1 MAVAMVVAGVTVVMP
16 TVALAE
22 LRTATTALQS
32 SPSATTAAF
41 PGLDRVNIRY
51 EESTGDLQLSALLRT
66 PLADAAQTS
75 AARSTYVDV
84 TIGSFYEGSRFGSCL
99 AGDTRSFQMALGE
112 GLVRSDNGAEVP
124 LTVSPDRRSVIAT
137 FPASDEL
144 RGRNFICAYASI
156 WNRVGDLELARTS
169 LFDGFAGDDGDVGVG
184 ASEDLQDEF
193 IYLHNNRVKRSGDQI
208 GRVPGATARCTPA
221 RGVNTVSCRAKARI
235 KTLPG
240 APTITLRG
248 TRRYTITSAK
258 SLRWQQRMRV
268 QVSWRHC
275 PARYGKR
282 LAGRSCQFSLKWPTG
297 TYLTPLVYRTLG
309 VNFTS

>member
-1 MAVAMVVAGVTVVMP
+1 MP
-16 TVALAE
+16 TAALAE

-41 PGLDRVNIRY
+41 PGLDRVNVRY
-51 EESTGDLQLSALLRT
+51 EDSTGELELSALLRT
-66 PLADAAQTS
+66 PLADPAQTS

-84 TIGSFYEGSRFGSCL
+84 TVGSFYEGSRFGSCL
-99 AGDTRSFQMALGE
+99 AGDFRSFQMALGH
-112 GLVRSDNGAEVP
+112 GTALSVDDGVEVP
-124 LTVSPDRRSVIAT
+124 LTLSPDRRTVIAT

-144 RGRNFICAYASI
+144 RGRNFICAYASM
-156 WNRVGDLELARTS
+156 WNRVDDLELAGTS
-169 LFDGFAGDDGDVGVG
+169 LFDGFAGDDGDVGIG

-193 IYLHNNRVKRSGDQI
+193 IYLYNNRVKRRGDQI

-221 RGVNTVSCRAKARI
+221 RGVNTVSCHAKARI

-248 TRRYTITSAK
+248 TRRYTITAANA
-258 SLRWQQRMRV
+258 LRWEQRMRV

-275 PARYGKR
+275 PARYGKK
-282 LAGRSCQFSLKWPTG
+282 LAGRSCHFSLRWPTD
-297 TYLTPLVYRTLG
+297 TELTPLVYRTLG
-309 VNFTS
+309 VNFTT